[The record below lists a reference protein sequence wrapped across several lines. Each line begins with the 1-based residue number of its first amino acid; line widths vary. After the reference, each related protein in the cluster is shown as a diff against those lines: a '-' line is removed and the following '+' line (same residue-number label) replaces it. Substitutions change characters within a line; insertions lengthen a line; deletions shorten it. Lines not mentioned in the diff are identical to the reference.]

1 MRAIASRGTRVTKL
15 SKVYPSKTFP
25 THLSV
30 ATGLYATGHGAVDN
44 SFCRSGLIA
53 NAWAVAGGTSV
64 CWWAHRSGFLLSNK
78 TGAPRRFPGLN
89 QTRLLLKPCP
99 RTTAFIMAAF
109 RMEREWRR

>member
-44 SFCRSGLIA
+44 SFC
-53 NAWAVAGGTSV
+53 AVA
-64 CWWAHRSGFLLSNK
+64 
-78 TGAPRRFPGLN
+78 
-89 QTRLLLKPCP
+89 
-99 RTTAFIMAAF
+99 
-109 RMEREWRR
+109 